1 MPQHYSVPARCAGQ
15 LLTLKAYADRV
26 CIYEGEQLV
35 ARHKRSM
42 DRHQDIEDP
51 EHAKVLV
58 AQRKTAREQR
68 LLVQFLALSPR
79 AQAYLEGLELK
90 RINAREHMRKIVALA
105 EMHGKE
111 AVCRA
116 LDDGQ
121 ELQAFSS
128 EYIANILAARRR
140 IGPDPGA
147 LQLTRRMDL
156 LDLEM
161 PEPDLS
167 IYDRDIGDD

>member
-1 MPQHYSVPARCAGQ
+1 M
-15 LLTLKAYADRV
+15 
-26 CIYEGEQLV
+26 
-35 ARHKRSM
+35 
-42 DRHQDIEDP
+42 
-51 EHAKVLV
+51 
-58 AQRKTAREQR
+58 
-68 LLVQFLALSPR
+68 QFLALSPP

-90 RINAREHMRKIVALA
+90 RIDARSHMRKIVALS
-105 EMHGKE
+105 EIHGKE

-116 LDDGQ
+116 LDDGL

-140 IGPDPGA
+140 ISPEPAA

-167 IYDRDIGDD
+167 IYDRNLGDD

>member
-1 MPQHYSVPARCAGQ
+1 M
-15 LLTLKAYADRV
+15 
-26 CIYEGEQLV
+26 
-35 ARHKRSM
+35 
-42 DRHQDIEDP
+42 
-51 EHAKVLV
+51 
-58 AQRKTAREQR
+58 
-68 LLVQFLALSPR
+68 QFLALSPR
-79 AQAYLEGLELK
+79 AQAYLQGLELK

-105 EMHGKE
+105 EIHGKE
-111 AVCRA
+111 TLCRA
-116 LDDGQ
+116 LDDGL

-140 IGPDPGA
+140 IGPEPAA

-167 IYDRDIGDD
+167 IYDRNLGDD

>member
-1 MPQHYSVPARCAGQ
+1 MPARYAGQ

-26 CIYEGEQLV
+26 CIYERDRLV
-35 ARHKRSM
+35 ARHLRSM

-51 EHAKVLV
+51 EHAQLLV
-58 AQRKTAREQR
+58 AQRKSAREQR

-79 AQAYLEGLELK
+79 AQAYLDGLELK
-90 RINAREHMRKIVALA
+90 RIDARSHMRKIVALA
-105 EMHGKE
+105 EIHGKE

-116 LDDGQ
+116 LDDGLA
-121 ELQAFSS
+121 LQAFSS

-140 IGPDPGA
+140 IGPDPAA
-147 LQLTRRMDL
+147 LHLTRRMDL
-156 LDLEM
+156 LDLDM

-167 IYDRDIGDD
+167 IYGRDLGDD